1 MPGVNPNPNL
11 GWEGG
16 NPNLFL
22 FQQASDMFGAMRLWD
37 EYVECLIQLGDRT
50 RAEAVVRERLE
61 VNIA

>member
-1 MPGVNPNPNL
+1 
-11 GWEGG
+11 
-16 NPNLFL
+16 
-22 FQQASDMFGAMRLWD
+22 MFGAMRLWD